1 MCETSVPHE
10 TRHGRGRAQR
20 SAQTRGRGAAR
31 AAHQLLSP
39 KNYYQ
44 LYMQVL
50 DELRHLEMHV
60 EELQASGTSIRSLY
74 ERVQSSGNVLP
85 RLYLLVTV
93 GSVYIKSKQAPA
105 REVLTDLVEMTK
117 GVQHPLRGLFLRHYL
132 SITVKDKLPDVGSP
146 YEGTGGS
153 VDDAIAFLLL
163 NLRETNRLWIRLQ
176 SQKANH
182 GSKDKATLEKARQEL
197 RLLVGTSLVRL
208 SQMEGM
214 TASVYTTQ
222 VFPQVLEIVVGC
234 KDKLAQE
241 YLMECVIQVF
251 PDEFHLQNLPALLR
265 TMEDLQLSV
274 DTAAI
279 LLTLLDRLIK
289 FHDTGAN
296 PSLLKRLSSL
306 SVVPPVEKKDDPNT
320 ENDVFSHIMA
330 NVEKQVKMLN
340 HALVSKSEQDRMSMF
355 SLLVAMTRFATL
367 PCFAEQTVMYARQVV
382 DATFTCLQQG
392 DSKPEA
398 AHHQHVREILLTLFK
413 SLPVDQLRLL
423 GAAALAKLTKTLPWS
438 TTRKA
443 LMLEWIN
450 ILVKRR
456 QRVTSAADAE
466 FLLEMLAPVIRDD
479 PSDTSPG
486 DVSSFTSASFAM
498 EQLELGKLLQLLS
511 SPENLDAQFE
521 ILGVARRAFGQGGVY
536 RIRFTLVPLIFSS
549 LSSGTRP
556 IHSVSR
562 W

>member
-1 MCETSVPHE
+1 MGEGDDSKAAAFVLDAQGQEDLLQEALRNVRDQAFRMKRAMDAGELSAVLKHAAEVLRELRTS
-10 TRHGRGRAQR
+10 
-20 SAQTRGRGAAR
+20 
-31 AAHQLLSP
+31 LLSP

-182 GSKDKATLEKARQEL
+182 GSKDKATLEKERQEL

-265 TMEDLQLSV
+265 TMEDLTLSV

-413 SLPVDQLRLL
+413 SLPVDPTSISWCCSAGKANEDSAVEYDAK
-423 GAAALAKLTKTLPWS
+423 GAHAGMDQYSRQAKT
-438 TTRKA
+438 A
-443 LMLEWIN
+443 
-450 ILVKRR
+450 
-456 QRVTSAADAE
+456 
-466 FLLEMLAPVIRDD
+466 
-479 PSDTSPG
+479 G
-486 DVSSFTSASFAM
+486 
-498 EQLELGKLLQLLS
+498 
-511 SPENLDAQFE
+511 
-521 ILGVARRAFGQGGVY
+521 
-536 RIRFTLVPLIFSS
+536 
-549 LSSGTRP
+549 
-556 IHSVSR
+556 H
-562 W
+562 